1 MADKRDYYEVLGLK
15 KGASEDEIKKAY
27 RRLAK
32 ENHPDMNPGDKGAE
46 ARFKE
51 IGEAYEVLS
60 DPEKRSRYDQFGF
73 AGVDPNYGAG
83 APGGGGFG
91 GGFSGFGD
99 FDIGDI
105 FDSFFGGGT
114 RGGSTRSANSP
125 MRGENVRTQ
134 AQLTFE
140 EAAFGCSKEIPV
152 SRIEDCPDC
161 GGSGCEKGTTPEVC
175 KRCSGTGTVRS
186 QVRTAFGVMSS
197 QSACPEC
204 SGTGKIIHSPCP
216 KCRGKGAVRK
226 NTTVK
231 VDFPAGIDDG
241 QTLSK
246 RGAGH
251 RGLNGGPAGDL
262 LITVSVLPHS
272 QFERDGF
279 NVYYNMPITV
289 TQAALGDSV
298 EVPTLDGK
306 VKYTI
311 PEGTQTGTVFRLRG
325 KGIQRLNSVG
335 RGDQFVTVTVQTPT
349 NLTSEQKELLRK
361 LGETFGEKGKR
372 GSILEDIFGD
382 DPKGKKG
389 KKKKS

>member
-1 MADKRDYYEVLGLK
+1 MADKRDYYEVLGLQ

-73 AGVDPNYGAG
+73 AGVDPNFAAGQGA
-83 APGGGGFG
+83 GGGFG
-91 GGFSGFGD
+91 GGFGGFGD

-105 FDSFFGGGT
+105 FDSFFGGGAA
-114 RGGSTRSANSP
+114 RSSGARSANAAR
-125 MRGENVRTQ
+125 RGENIRVQ
-134 AQLTFE
+134 AELTFE
-140 EAAFGCSKEIPV
+140 EAAFGCTKEVPV
-152 SRIEDCPDC
+152 SRIENCPEC
-161 GGSGCEKGTTPEVC
+161 GGTGCEKGTTPEVC

-197 QSACPEC
+197 SSPCPDC
-204 SGTGKIIHSPCP
+204 SGTGKIIHSPCR

-226 NTTVK
+226 NTTAK
-231 VDFPAGIDDG
+231 VEFPAGIDDG
-241 QTLSK
+241 QTLSVH
-246 RGAGH
+246 GLGH

-262 LITVSVLPHS
+262 LVTVSVLPHS
-272 QFERDGF
+272 QFEREGF
-279 NVYYNMPITV
+279 DVYYDMPITI

-311 PEGTQTGTVFRLRG
+311 PDGTQTGTVFRLRG
-325 KGIQRLNSVG
+325 KGIPRLNSSG
-335 RGDQFVTVTVQTPT
+335 RGDQFVKVTVQTPM
-349 NLTSEQKELLRK
+349 NLTGEQKELLRK
-361 LGETFGEKGKR
+361 LGETFGEEGRK
-372 GSILEDIFGD
+372 GSILGDLFGED
-382 DPKGKKG
+382 KGKKG
-389 KKKKS
+389 KKKK

>member
-1 MADKRDYYEVLGLK
+1 MADKRDYYEVLGLQ

-73 AGVDPNYGAG
+73 AGVDPNFAAGQGA
-83 APGGGGFG
+83 GGGFG
-91 GGFSGFGD
+91 GGFGGFGD

-105 FDSFFGGGT
+105 FDSFFGGGAA
-114 RGGSTRSANSP
+114 RGGSARSANAAR
-125 MRGENVRTQ
+125 RGENIRVQ
-134 AQLTFE
+134 AELTFE
-140 EAAFGCSKEIPV
+140 EAAFGCTKEVPV
-152 SRIEDCPDC
+152 SRIENCPEC
-161 GGSGCEKGTTPEVC
+161 GGTGCEKGTTPEVC

-197 QSACPEC
+197 SSPCPDC
-204 SGTGKIIHSPCP
+204 SGTGKIIHSPCR

-226 NTTVK
+226 NTTAK
-231 VDFPAGIDDG
+231 VEFPAGIDDG
-241 QTLSK
+241 QTLSVH
-246 RGAGH
+246 GLGH

-262 LITVSVLPHS
+262 LVTVSVLPHS
-272 QFERDGF
+272 QFEREGF
-279 NVYYNMPITV
+279 DVYYDMPITI

-311 PEGTQTGTVFRLRG
+311 PDGTQTGTVFRLRG
-325 KGIQRLNSVG
+325 KGIPRLNSSG
-335 RGDQFVTVTVQTPT
+335 RGDQFVKVTVQTPM
-349 NLTSEQKELLRK
+349 NLTGEQKELLRK
-361 LGETFGEKGKR
+361 LGETFGEEGRK
-372 GSILEDIFGD
+372 GSILGDLFGED
-382 DPKGKKG
+382 KGKKG
-389 KKKKS
+389 KKKK

>member
-114 RGGSTRSANSP
+114 RGGSARSTNSP

-226 NTTVK
+226 NTTAK
-231 VDFPAGIDDG
+231 VEFPAGIDDG
-241 QTLSK
+241 QTLSVH
-246 RGAGH
+246 GLGH

-262 LITVSVLPHS
+262 LVTVSVLPHS
-272 QFERDGF
+272 QFEREGF
-279 NVYYNMPITV
+279 DVYYDMPITI

-311 PEGTQTGTVFRLRG
+311 PDGTQTGTVFRLRG
-325 KGIQRLNSVG
+325 KGIPRLNSSG
-335 RGDQFVTVTVQTPT
+335 RGDQFVKVTVQTPM
-349 NLTSEQKELLRK
+349 NLTGEQKELLRK
-361 LGETFGEKGKR
+361 LGETFGEEGRK
-372 GSILEDIFGD
+372 GSILGDLFGED
-382 DPKGKKG
+382 KGKKS
-389 KKKKS
+389 KKKK